1 MNTRL
6 SHFHARANTLTPFES
21 LKFRIHLFFSLKN
34 FKFQKLFCLKSRDF
48 NEVLSCIYFQT
59 AASALDG
66 TDATTN
72 GSTPSTEEALDMQR
86 KKCENLIA
94 YFTTQ
99 IRGLNDELEHE
110 RGWRVNQLAKIV
122 KALLCFE
129 AKLKNEQKQIRHQLF
144 EKDAEI
150 NRLSREII
158 GLKEKYGEKDDAK
171 IDINEVAQFCP
182 NCRKQYYQLD
192 RRTIGVQVHRNPLGC
207 TGPGDNGM

>member
-1 MNTRL
+1 MVP
-6 SHFHARANTLTPFES
+6 SP
-21 LKFRIHLFFSLKN
+21 
-34 FKFQKLFCLKSRDF
+34 
-48 NEVLSCIYFQT
+48 
-59 AASALDG
+59 ALDLS
-66 TDATTN
+66 DAAIN
-72 GSTPSTEEALDMQR
+72 GSTVEEQLDMQR

-144 EKDAEI
+144 EKDSEI
-150 NRLSREII
+150 NRLSREIV
-158 GLKEKYGEKDDAK
+158 GLKEKYGEKPVLGGGGNDNN
-171 IDINEVAQFCP
+171 IQINEVAQFCP

-192 RRTIGVQVHRNPLGC
+192 TRTVGIQVHRNGLNC
-207 TGPGDNGM
+207 TGTTGDNGE